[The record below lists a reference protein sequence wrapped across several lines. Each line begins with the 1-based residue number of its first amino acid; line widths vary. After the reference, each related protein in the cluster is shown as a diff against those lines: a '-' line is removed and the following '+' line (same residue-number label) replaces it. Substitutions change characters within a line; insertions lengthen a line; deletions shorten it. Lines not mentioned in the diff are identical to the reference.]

1 VCHIFFIPALLDP
14 SLSLSLAMGSMLAW
28 NALRAVDLSRL
39 ARGVRFSFRDAVSTV
54 PATGTA
60 FHTDPGWGV

>member
-1 VCHIFFIPALLDP
+1 VRHFSFIPAPLDP

-28 NALRAVDLSRL
+28 NAFRAVDLSRL
-39 ARGVRFSFRDAVSTV
+39 ARGVPFSVRNAVSTV

-60 FHTDPGWGV
+60 FYTDPGWGV